1 MPGIRAALF
10 DLDGTL
16 VDSAQ
21 DLTDAVNAVLAKRN
35 LPALDTQTV
44 ASFLGRGAVH
54 LFREVAR
61 ARGLPTGEADIA
73 EFISEYADVLVA
85 SGSRG
90 TKFFPGAIESLKLL
104 RQNGIKV
111 ALVTNKM
118 RAITISLLESRDA
131 LGLFDTIVA
140 ADDTDHPKPAGD
152 MLVLAMKR
160 LGTAPEQTVMVG
172 DSRNDALAGRA
183 AGTRVLLVN
192 TGYNE
197 GEPID
202 LWAEKNGFAKSLD
215 GIGSVASLLLHENAC
230 V

>member
-1 MPGIRAALF
+1 MPSTPCSQREIFRL
-10 DLDGTL
+10 
-16 VDSAQ
+16 
-21 DLTDAVNAVLAKRN
+21 LTRKRS
-35 LPALDTQTV
+35 PHF
-44 ASFLGRGAVH
+44 S
-54 LFREVAR
+54 AR
-61 ARGLPTGEADIA
+61 AR
-73 EFISEYADVLVA
+73 FISSGKSPVPGGCRREKPTSRSSSDVLVA

-215 GIGSVASLLLHENAC
+215 GIVSVASLLLHKNAC